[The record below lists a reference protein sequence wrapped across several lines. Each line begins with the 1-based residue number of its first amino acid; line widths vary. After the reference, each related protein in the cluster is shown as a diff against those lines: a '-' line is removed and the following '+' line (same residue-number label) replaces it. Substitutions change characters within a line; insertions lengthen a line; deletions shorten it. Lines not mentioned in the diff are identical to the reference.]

1 MSSHVL
7 CKFVLTF
14 NMDLIYSKPRAVDV
28 VISCKTCQVMY
39 SIRLRG
45 KAKMNLSVLP
55 PILEIH
61 VDIVSV
67 EIADGSGA

>member
-7 CKFVLTF
+7 
-14 NMDLIYSKPRAVDV
+14 YV
-28 VISCKTCQVMY
+28 VIS
-39 SIRLRG
+39 L
-45 KAKMNLSVLP
+45 LP